1 MSFLNRKAPE
11 PSGDDRER
19 ANLVGNSTLDRIVRP
34 GLFAHCANPD
44 CRSGWIHLFRNRS
57 TPQIEAGWTCSPQ
70 CTQALVDSIVRKE
83 FESGR
88 SARPGHRHRIPLGL
102 LMLENGWITPEQ
114 LRKALDAQKQ
124 AKSGRIGEW
133 LVKQRATDESVVTRA
148 LALQWSC
155 AMMSVEPGAPR
166 ALVSVMPRLFLDAFG
181 VLPLRVTAG
190 NVLYLGFEQD
200 LDPVLALAV
209 EEMTGL
215 RVESVIVPSSEFRS
229 AQAITLRESFPHLQL
244 GEALTPSVAAHMLA
258 RAIERTQ
265 PVATRMVRVHDS
277 IWLRMHLVLGSGIRR
292 MEDIRDVV
300 CSVGS
305 N

>member
-1 MSFLNRKAPE
+1 
-11 PSGDDRER
+11 
-19 ANLVGNSTLDRIVRP
+19 
-34 GLFAHCANPD
+34 
-44 CRSGWIHLFRNRS
+44 
-57 TPQIEAGWTCSPQ
+57 
-70 CTQALVDSIVRKE
+70 
-83 FESGR
+83 
-88 SARPGHRHRIPLGL
+88 
-102 LMLENGWITPEQ
+102 MLENGWITPEQ

-124 AKSGRIGEW
+124 TKSGRIGEW

-155 AMMSVEPGAPR
+155 ATMSVEPGAPR
-166 ALVSVMPRLFLDAFG
+166 TLVSVMPRLFLDAFG

-215 RVESVIVPSSEFRS
+215 RVESVIVPSSEFQS
-229 AQAITLRESFPHLQL
+229 AQAITLRENFPHLQL

-265 PVATRMVRVHDS
+265 PVATRIVRVHDS

-300 CSVGS
+300 CAVGS